1 MKKQLAVIG
10 LLAVVLLV
18 AGCTGGDSNGNNTI
32 TGGGELTLAA
42 DLGQASIPSSGATTL
57 TININNGWNSNLER
71 VRILLQGGIE
81 GPNGGSNFAID
92 DETALTLPGRESG
105 DIFTGEQRPE
115 IFTITAPM
123 TSYDKS
129 TNIVPKICFINVQY
143 FDRDVVLSTDSS
155 QTGPQPTEESQSDGP
170 LRLNT
175 QSQINPILALQSR
188 QISLSFQIIN
198 DLKDKY
204 ENAEIDSLDDVTVSF
219 TEKSNFELTD
229 ITLQGEKRECNTQ
242 NECSVSFSDRKM
254 DTLSLILRAN
264 IDDSI
269 EGISHNIINIRVTGQ
284 YCVSLPSMKITAEGI
299 PGSQQE

>member
-1 MKKQLAVIG
+1 
-10 LLAVVLLV
+10 
-18 AGCTGGDSNGNNTI
+18 
-32 TGGGELTLAA
+32 
-42 DLGQASIPSSGATTL
+42 
-57 TININNGWNSNLER
+57 
-71 VRILLQGGIE
+71 
-81 GPNGGSNFAID
+81 
-92 DETALTLPGRESG
+92 
-105 DIFTGEQRPE
+105 
-115 IFTITAPM
+115 M

-204 ENAEIDSLDDVTVSF
+204 ENAEVESLDDVTVSF
-219 TEKSNFELTD
+219 TEKSNFDITD
-229 ITLQGEKRECNTQ
+229 ITLQGQKGTCTQ
-242 NECSVSFSDRKM
+242 NECSVYITDPTV

-264 IDDSI
+264 IDESI
-269 EGISHNIINIRVTGQ
+269 EGDNS
-284 YCVSLPSMKITAEGI
+284 
-299 PGSQQE
+299 